1 MKTKRFVSF
10 VGLCFLLVV
19 GFSGQVGAADEKKLT
34 AMEEQVT
41 QMKMMV
47 ESYTSMLSSFIAE
60 LKTLK
65 ELKDQEETA
74 YSEKIGE
81 LSIRLDKLET
91 AVSNLESKVNEQSS
105 EEDSAA
111 QSVEYVTLDCEHS
124 TQPAIQLILEGK
136 NSSQKVFGDD
146 AKVTFLKDKVVMKTD
161 DFQYLIQY
169 ESGSV
174 FQNGES
180 VGFTCK
186 FENLDSVLTSLG
198 LD

>member
-1 MKTKRFVSF
+1 MKTKRFVSL
-10 VGLCFLLVV
+10 VGLCFLLTV
-19 GFSGQVGAADEKKLT
+19 GFSGQVGATDEKELT
-34 AMEEQVT
+34 AMEEQVA

-47 ESYTSMLSSFIAE
+47 ESYTSMFSSVIAE

-74 YSEKIGE
+74 YSEKIEE

-105 EEDSAA
+105 EEGSAA

-124 TQPAIQLILEGK
+124 TQPAIQFILEGK

-146 AKVTFLKDKVVMKTD
+146 AKVTFLKDKVVMNSDNFKSHVE
-161 DFQYLIQY
+161 Y
-169 ESGSV
+169 ESGAV
-174 FQNGES
+174 FQNGNS
-180 VGFTCK
+180 IGFTCK
-186 FENLDSVLTSLG
+186 FENLDAVLTSLG